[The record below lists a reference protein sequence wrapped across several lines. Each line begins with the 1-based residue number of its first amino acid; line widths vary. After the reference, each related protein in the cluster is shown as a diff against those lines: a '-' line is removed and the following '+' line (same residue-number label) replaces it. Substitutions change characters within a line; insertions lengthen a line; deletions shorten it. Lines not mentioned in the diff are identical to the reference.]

1 MNRIL
6 ACLGLAAALAASAA
20 GPKCP
25 RGQAW
30 LVEKDSVTRA
40 KTGEG
45 CVTKADGGA
54 DLKEGRWIFFFPS
67 GKKASEATYVA
78 GKKEGV
84 ATWYWENGRKK
95 WEYTYRGD
103 QMNGPAAEWNEKGEQ
118 TSGAE
123 YKDDN
128 LVTP

>member
-1 MNRIL
+1 V
-6 ACLGLAAALAASAA
+6 
-20 GPKCP
+20 
-25 RGQAW
+25 W

-40 KTGEG
+40 RTGQG
-45 CVTKADGGA
+45 CVARTDGGP
-54 DLKEGRWIFFFPS
+54 DLKVGRWVFFFPG

-95 WEYTYRGD
+95 WEYTYKAD
-103 QMNGPAAEWNEKGEQ
+103 QMNGPGTEWNEKGEK
-118 TSGAE
+118 TSEAE

-128 LVTP
+128 LVAP